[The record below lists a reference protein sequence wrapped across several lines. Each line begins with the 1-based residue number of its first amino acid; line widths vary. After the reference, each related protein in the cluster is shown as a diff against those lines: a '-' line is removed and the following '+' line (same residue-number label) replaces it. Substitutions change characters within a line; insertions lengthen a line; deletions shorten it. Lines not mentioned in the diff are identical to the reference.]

1 MEFLDALAPLERLTN
16 APIAIFI
23 GVFARLSA
31 LVFFLPGLGEQTISP
46 RVRLGVA
53 LAAALVLTPI
63 VLTGGATAPE
73 KPADVAALIAAEA
86 LCGAVIGFSIRIA
99 VFALQMA
106 GVIIAQTLS
115 LAQAFDAGMN
125 GEPEPVMA
133 TLLVMAGVTLAIL
146 SGLHFEAVR
155 ALALSY
161 EVMPF
166 GAFPGAGEAGQWAA
180 DRAAFA
186 FSAALGLSMP
196 FVMLAFI
203 YNLAIGAANRAMP
216 SLSVAF
222 VGAPAIT
229 LASLVLLAVSATPIL
244 TAWMKLMSA
253 AVATVV
259 GGA

>member
-16 APIAIFI
+16 APIAIFF

-31 LVFFLPGLGEQTISP
+31 LVFFLPGLGEQAISP

-53 LAAALVLTPI
+53 LATALVLTPI
-63 VLTGGATAPE
+63 VLASGAVAPE
-73 KPADVAALIAAEA
+73 TPAGAAALVAAEA
-86 LCGAVIGFSIRIA
+86 LSGAVIGFSIRVA

-115 LAQAFDAGMN
+115 LAQAFDTGLN
-125 GEPEPVMA
+125 GEAEPVMA
-133 TLLVMAGVTLAIL
+133 TLLTMAGVTLAIA

-166 GAFPGAGEAGQWAA
+166 GVFPGAGEAGGWAA

-196 FVMLAFI
+196 FVVLAFI

-229 LASLVLLAVSATPIL
+229 LASLALLAVAATPIL
-244 TAWMKLMSA
+244 SAWMKLMA
-253 AVATVV
+253 ATLTTVT

>member
-1 MEFLDALAPLERLTN
+1 MEFLDALAPLERLTD
-16 APIAIFI
+16 APISIFA

-31 LVFFLPGLGEQTISP
+31 LVFFLPGLGEQAVSP
-46 RVRLGVA
+46 RVRLSAA

-63 VLTGGATAPE
+63 VLAQQGQAPDR
-73 KPADVAALIAAEA
+73 PADVAALLAAEA
-86 LCGAVIGFSIRIA
+86 LCGAVIGFSIRVA
-99 VFALQMA
+99 VYALQMA

-115 LAQAFDAGMN
+115 LSQAFAPGLN
-125 GEPEPVMA
+125 GEAEPVMA
-133 TLLVMAGVTLAIL
+133 TLLVMAGVTLAVV

-166 GAFPGAGEAGQWAA
+166 GAFPGAGDSGAWAA

-229 LASLVLLAVSATPIL
+229 LASLVLLAVSVTPIL

-253 AVATVV
+253 AVAGVV

>member
-46 RVRLGVA
+46 RVRLGAA

-63 VLTGGATAPE
+63 VLAGGAVAPD

-86 LCGAVIGFSIRIA
+86 LCGAVIGFSIRVA

-115 LAQAFDAGMN
+115 LAQAFDAGMT

-166 GAFPGAGEAGQWAA
+166 GAFPGASEAGQWAA

-253 AVATVV
+253 AVATVS
-259 GGA
+259 GDA

>member
-16 APIAIFI
+16 APIAIFV

-31 LVFFLPGLGEQTISP
+31 LVFFLPGLGELTISP
-46 RVRLGVA
+46 RIRLG
-53 LAAALVLTPI
+53 AALSTSLILTPI
-63 VLTGGATAPE
+63 VLAQNSVSPD
-73 KPADVAALIAAEA
+73 KPADVAALLAAEA
-86 LCGAVIGFSIRIA
+86 LSGAVIGFSIR
-99 VFALQMA
+99 VVVYALQMTGA
-106 GVIIAQTLS
+106 IIAQSLS
-115 LAQAFDAGMN
+115 LAQAFGVGSN

-133 TLLVMAGVTLAIL
+133 TLLTMAGVTLAVA
-146 SGLHFEAVR
+146 SGLHFEAIR

-166 GAFPGAGEAGQWAA
+166 GVFPGAGEAGAWAA

-229 LASLVLLAVSATPIL
+229 LGSLVLLAVAATPIL
-244 TAWMKLMSA
+244 TAWLKLMSS
-253 AVATVV
+253 AVATVA